1 MSRNKFSDRQSWV
14 FAGRLAM
21 AGYGE
26 YEGEFGRERG
36 HEHHKHHE
44 SEREERR
51 EERREE
57 CEEREERREERRE
70 EGYERRHEGYGDR
83 PSGYGDRPSGYGDR
97 PSYDNQGYG
106 EQDHHGYS
114 KSSLRKDEVSFDTST
129 LAVDLFL
136 EVPQL

>member
-1 MSRNKFSDRQSWV
+1 
-14 FAGRLAM
+14 M

-26 YEGEFGRERG
+26 YEGEYGRERG

-57 CEEREERREERRE
+57 NEEREERREERRE
-70 EGYERRHEGYGDR
+70 EGYERRNEGYG
-83 PSGYGDRPSGYGDR
+83 GR

-106 EQDHHGYS
+106 DQDHHGYS
-114 KSSLRKDEVSFDTST
+114 KSSLRKDEVRFDTST
-129 LAVDLFL
+129 LALDLFL
-136 EVPQL
+136 EVPQLWG